1 MRKSYILSALQQ
13 GAATAVKEYE
23 YWSDGILLHEC
34 AGESFMVHHMAT
46 AAIKTIKKYSLDYS
60 IRLEYLG
67 RQIMDDQKERPR
79 GRPPK
84 FFCSSQRLDMAILDT
99 EYQLKFAIEV
109 KCSPQWTTKYDADLD
124 RLAEI
129 YFKSNPQRRCQC
141 IFMAYVYGYGNTL
154 ADAEEKLKKKITSY
168 KEKTD
173 SFFKESKYSLSYRF
187 SEDMHKKYY
196 HYTDEI
202 NLFYKT
208 ASLCCIIG

>member
-79 GRPPK
+79 GRS
-84 FFCSSQRLDMAILDT
+84 FWSSM
-99 EYQLKFAIEV
+99 IEV

-202 NLFYKT
+202 DLFYKT

>member
-154 ADAEEKLKKKITSY
+154 ADAEEKLKKKMAL
-168 KEKTD
+168 D
-173 SFFKESKYSLSYRF
+173 
-187 SEDMHKKYY
+187 
-196 HYTDEI
+196 
-202 NLFYKT
+202 
-208 ASLCCIIG
+208 